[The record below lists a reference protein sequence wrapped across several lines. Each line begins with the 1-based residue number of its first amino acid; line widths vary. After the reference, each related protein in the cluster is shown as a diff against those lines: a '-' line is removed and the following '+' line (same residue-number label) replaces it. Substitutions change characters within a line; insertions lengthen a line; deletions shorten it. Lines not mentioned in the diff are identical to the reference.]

1 MDKKKELI
9 IVFVR
14 NPQLGKV
21 KTRLAHSIGSQ
32 KALNVYKWLLEH
44 TYNVLC
50 NCNCD
55 CAVFY
60 SEQIDNNGLWNEK
73 GFKKFIQKGNTLGE
87 KMNNAFEKGF
97 EIGYQKIIILGSDL
111 PDLNCDLIQNAFTKL
126 TLNDYVIGPS
136 EDGGYYLLGMKKLNS
151 ALFKNK
157 KWSTNSVFNDTLN
170 DIENSEIGML
180 PLLNDIDTF
189 EDLKKSKLYKK
200 LW

>member
-21 KTRLAHSIGSQ
+21 KTRLAHSIGNQ

-44 TYNVLC
+44 THNVLC
-50 NCNCD
+50 NYNCD
-55 CAVFY
+55 CAIFF
-60 SEQIDNNGLWNEK
+60 SEQIDNDGLWNEK
-73 GFKKFIQKGNTLGE
+73 CFKKFIQNGNTLGE

-97 EIGYQKIIILGSDL
+97 EIGYHKIIILGSDL
-111 PDLNCDLIQNAFTKL
+111 PDLSCDLIQDAFRKL

-151 ALFKNK
+151 TLFKNK
-157 KWSTNSVFNDTLN
+157 KWSTNSVYIDTLK
-170 DIENSEIGML
+170 DIKGCDVGL
-180 PLLNDIDTF
+180 LAKLNDIDTF
-189 EDLKKSKLYKK
+189 EDLKNSKISKIL
-200 LW
+200 